1 MQTPGEPVFCWL
13 HREPF
18 PTHRPPEPESPSME
32 QHALVSLHLLPAQ
45 QGLPVTPQGL
55 QVELG

>member
-1 MQTPGEPVFCWL
+1 MQLPGEPVFCW

-18 PTHRPPEPESPSME
+18 ATQRPPEPELPSME
-32 QHALVSLHLLPAQ
+32 QHAVVSLHLLPAQ

-55 QVELG
+55 QV

>member
-1 MQTPGEPVFCWL
+1 V
-13 HREPF
+13 
-18 PTHRPPEPESPSME
+18 
-32 QHALVSLHLLPAQ
+32 VSLHLLPAQ